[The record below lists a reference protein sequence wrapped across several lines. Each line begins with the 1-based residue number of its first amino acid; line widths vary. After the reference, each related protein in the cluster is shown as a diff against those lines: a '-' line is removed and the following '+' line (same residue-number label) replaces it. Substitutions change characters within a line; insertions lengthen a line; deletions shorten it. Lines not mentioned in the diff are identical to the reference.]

1 MQKTIIKPPA
11 LSQTSPLSASGR
23 GVGGEVESLTPPGY
37 FARVALATGLCA
49 LAALGALA
57 TLLYRA
63 GLPIHPLDLALA
75 VLTLSALAAGLAGA
89 YWTIRMVERPIRQE
103 DALLR
108 QEYEKARAEIA
119 EMESRLAKPPDVS
132 GYQAH
137 LALYELTARH
147 LTGQDTTKR
156 KSGLDPKLHA
166 KALLIARALGL
177 YDGTGKG
184 AGWTTTDPLLILEK
198 LTLISE
204 VKPDRAWITTPTG
217 QTSVPLNAGGE

>member
-1 MQKTIIKPPA
+1 MQKTIVKPPA
-11 LSQTSPLSASGR
+11 LLQPVSTETPPAP
-23 GVGGEVESLTPPGY
+23 VLTPPGY
-37 FARVALATGLCA
+37 FARVALATGFCA

-57 TLLYRA
+57 ALLLRA
-63 GLPIHPLDLALA
+63 GLPVHPLDMALA
-75 VLTLSALAAGLAGA
+75 VLALSALSGGLAGA

-108 QEYEKARAEIA
+108 QEYERAKAEIA
-119 EMESRLAKPPDVS
+119 EMEARLAKPPDVS

-137 LALYELTARH
+137 LALYELAARH

-166 KALLIARALGL
+166 KALMIARALGI

-184 AGWTTTDPLLILEK
+184 AGWTTADPVIVLEK

-204 VKPDRAWITTPTG
+204 VKPERAWITTPTG
-217 QTSVPLNAGGE
+217 QTSVALNAGGE